1 MSLLIMI
8 RHGLTE
14 WNIDHRLQGHADLPL
29 SDDGRRQVQSWRLPD
44 KFLRYRWLTSPL
56 RRAVETA
63 TLLKGEAP
71 PADERLKEMSWG
83 RWEGYTVDD
92 LRAELGDAMRENE
105 MRALDFQPPEGESPR
120 QVQTRLWPLLDE
132 IFVAGDPVVAVT
144 HKGVMRAVYAEAVGW
159 NMLGKPPHKMED
171 GVAQVYEIGP
181 GGRPLRLAE
190 IIELEA
196 AE

>member
-92 LRAELGDAMRENE
+92 LRARVTDLED
-105 MRALDFQPPEGESPR
+105 Q
-120 QVQTRLWPLLDE
+120 
-132 IFVAGDPVVAVT
+132 IFRFRIQKSMG
-144 HKGVMRAVYAEAVGW
+144 
-159 NMLGKPPHKMED
+159 
-171 GVAQVYEIGP
+171 Q
-181 GGRPLRLAE
+181 
-190 IIELEA
+190 LEA
-196 AE
+196 PGKARDLRRDLARINTILREKEHQAAAKEVEAGR